1 MAWREVPGSALHRT
15 GTRCAAGLATA
26 LVLAAPAAA
35 QSRGIYT
42 CVDGN
47 GNRLTA
53 DRPIPACLD
62 REQRE
67 LNPSGTVK
75 RSVPPVPTAVERL
88 QQAQRERLAQL
99 AREQKLKDRQR
110 EQALVLRYP
119 NQAAHDKEREATLA
133 QTDERIKLAQV
144 RLGDLAKQRTV
155 AELELEFYKSDPS
168 KAPAALKRQL
178 VDIDSSTASQKRF
191 VADQEAEKL
200 QLQQRFDSER
210 ARLQTLWAREPLPAA
225 SAASASVFSSQNGP
239 QP

>member
-1 MAWREVPGSALHRT
+1 MAWPEALRL
-15 GTRCAAGLATA
+15 TRHSTAMLAAA
-26 LVLAAPAAA
+26 LVLAPSVAA

-75 RSVPPVPTAVERL
+75 RSVPPVPTAVERA
-88 QQAQRERLAQL
+88 QQAERERLAEL
-99 AREQKLKDRQR
+99 ARAQRNKERQL
-110 EQALVLRYP
+110 EQALALRYP
-119 NQAAHDKEREATLA
+119 TPAAHDKEREATLA

-144 RLGDLAKQRTV
+144 RLVDLAKQRTV

-178 VDIDSSTASQKRF
+178 VDIDNSTASQKRF
-191 VADQEAEKL
+191 VAEQEAEKL
-200 QLQQRFDSER
+200 RLQQRFDDER
-210 ARLQTLWAREPLPAA
+210 VRLRSLWAREPSPAEPAA
-225 SAASASVFSSQNGP
+225 STPANLSQTGP
-239 QP
+239 QPQ